1 MASLGLPIDNDPLYP
16 DAVDVTPDDFSHPLQ
31 LLAYSLEFDGPRKWT
46 PQRVRQRTH
55 ALMFVAV
62 RVNFSKL
69 KPLPLSITDQNGT
82 PAATIVTSATR
93 RRP

>member
-1 MASLGLPIDNDPLYP
+1 
-16 DAVDVTPDDFSHPLQ
+16 
-31 LLAYSLEFDGPRKWT
+31 
-46 PQRVRQRTH
+46 
-55 ALMFVAV
+55 MFVAV

-93 RRP
+93 RRLEEETWSPPQSSSPR